1 MKEIS
6 ESEFDAAVSSGVV
19 LVDFGAE
26 WCAPCRAILPV
37 LQKFSADYEGRVE
50 VFSVDIDR
58 SPSLA
63 AKNGVMSVPTLLV
76 FQGGRQ
82 VERIVGAVSEGHL
95 RKKIDPFVGAA

>member
-26 WCAPCRAILPV
+26 WCAPCKAILPV

-58 SPSLA
+58 FPSLA

>member
-6 ESEFDAAVSSGVV
+6 ENEFDAAVSNGVV

-26 WCAPCRAILPV
+26 WCAPCKAILPV

>member
-1 MKEIS
+1 MKEIF
-6 ESEFDAAVSSGVV
+6 ESEFDSAISSGLV

-26 WCAPCRAILPV
+26 WCAPCKAILPV
-37 LQKFSADYEGRVE
+37 LEKFSADYEGRVE

-63 AKNGVMSVPTLLV
+63 AKHGVMSVPTLLV
-76 FQGGRQ
+76 FQSGSQ

>member
-6 ESEFDAAVSSGVV
+6 ESEFDSAVSSGVV

-26 WCAPCRAILPV
+26 WCAPCKAILPI
-37 LQKFSADYEGRVE
+37 LQKFSADYDGRVE

-58 SPSLA
+58 SPALA
-63 AKNGVMSVPTLLV
+63 AKHGVMSVPTLLL
-76 FQGGRQ
+76 FQAGRQ

-95 RKKIDPFVGAA
+95 RKKIDPFIGAA